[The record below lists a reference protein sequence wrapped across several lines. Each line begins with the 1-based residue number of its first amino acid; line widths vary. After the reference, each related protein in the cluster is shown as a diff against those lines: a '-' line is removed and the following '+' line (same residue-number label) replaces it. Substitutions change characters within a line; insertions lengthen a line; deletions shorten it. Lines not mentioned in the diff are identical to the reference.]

1 MEILLRLFLLDVSI
15 NFVGWC
21 ISAAAK
27 THKNYDL
34 VGSVSYLLCT
44 AVSLYHSERQLLQK
58 VQVKSEFLVFF
69 LEKCL
74 FLSLF

>member
-1 MEILLRLFLLDVSI
+1 MEILLRVFLLDVSI

-44 AVSLYHSERQLLQK
+44 AVSLFHSERHLVQK
-58 VQVKSEFLVFF
+58 VQVRFPKL
-69 LEKCL
+69 LEIQE
-74 FLSLF
+74 SGHQEI